1 MGGFM
6 QVSAGKQ
13 RAMWLRIGAMATV
26 FALVAMIYNVRQA
39 DEAGAQQVGPIADFC
54 YDLLEPV
61 IGDAPATSVCGFV
74 GGFSIDGLVDPII
87 TAAGDVIDGA
97 VCGAFGALDGVI
109 ATVLSTLGLNVNID
123 IADLCDQLG
132 LGQGIVDLLV
142 GIDIDQ
148 ILVSLLTFD
157 LGGIVDGIGICDAIS
172 GIDISVNDLIS
183 GFLDE
188 ALDGVDTLLVGFL
201 TGILGDLL
209 ANIDLGGLGTT
220 ISGIITTIMGFIGS
234 GLSGLVGTLVDFV
247 VGLVDVDGI
256 IDSFIGLIY
265 DGLVG
270 LGVCDGD
277 TPTPTPD
284 SPTIR
289 VTKTLQVNG
298 TTVQA
303 PDSRLAGWEFEATPI
318 EAAGCLSDDTVTGTT
333 NNSGVV
339 LLEDLDPTCNYDVEE
354 LNVPTGYTV
363 VPADGV
369 VENQDVQPNRI
380 TNVGFTNRINGTVT
394 DIVVDKTVVL
404 GGEKV
409 DAPSS
414 ALSGFAFTLE
424 SDPDNDPLCP
434 VVEGKTQLTTSSGT
448 TIFKG
453 VVSVASDDET
463 TCSYTV
469 TESDRDGYT
478 ITPAGGVITL
488 DPLDDTSQVR
498 VKFTNTS
505 DVRETGDI
513 DITKIIKDPKAD
525 LEDWEFVIKGT
536 GDGDCPTSTVK
547 VKTDED
553 GEATV
558 ENLVAVTADGDEC
571 DYTITETAVDGWE
584 IVSPASG
591 TVTITDLDPDGE
603 SVKFENKAT
612 GSTTTSSS
620 STSTS
625 STSSTTQP
633 SVERPTPV
641 KPSRVEGYD
650 RETVVPSVPAQQPG
664 VLSFTG

>member
-1 MGGFM
+1 M

-61 IGDAPATSVCGFV
+61 IGDAPATTVCGFV

-87 TAAGDVIDGA
+87 EAAGGVIDGA
-97 VCGAFGALDGVI
+97 VCGALGALDGVI
-109 ATVLSTLGLNVNID
+109 ATVLSTLGITLPANLPSIS
-123 IADLCDQLG
+123 DLCDQLG
-132 LGQGIVDLLV
+132 LGEGIVDLLV

-148 ILVSLLTFD
+148 ILVSILTLD
-157 LGGIVDGIGICDAIS
+157 LGGIIDGIGICDAIA
-172 GIDISVNDLIS
+172 GIDISVNDVIS
-183 GFLDE
+183 GILDT
-188 ALDGVDTLLVGFL
+188 ALEGVDTLLVGFL

-209 ANIDLGGLGTT
+209 ANIDLGALGTT
-220 ISGIITTIMGFIGS
+220 ITGIITTIMGFIGD

-247 VGLVDVDGI
+247 VGLVDIDGI

-284 SPTIR
+284 TPTIK

-303 PDSRLAGWEFEATPI
+303 PDSRLAGWEFTATPI
-318 EAAGCLSDDTVTGTT
+318 EAAGCLSDVTDTVTGTT

-339 LLEDLDPTCNYDVEE
+339 LLEDLDPTCNYDVSETP
-354 LNVPTGYTV
+354 VTGYTM
-363 VPADGV
+363 VPADGI
-369 VENQDVQPNRI
+369 VENQDVQPNRV
-380 TNVGFTNRINGTVT
+380 TNVGFTNKVNGNLT
-394 DIVVDKTVVL
+394 DIVVDKTLML

-414 ALSGFAFTLE
+414 ALSGFAFVLE

-434 VVEGKTQLTTSSGT
+434 EVERTQITTSSGT
-448 TIFKG
+448 AIFTG
-453 VVSVASDDET
+453 VVSVASDNET

-469 TESDRDGYT
+469 TETPRDGYT

-513 DITKIIKDPKAD
+513 EITKIIKDPKAD

-553 GEATV
+553 GEVTV

-571 DYTITETAVDGWE
+571 DYTITETPVDGWE

-603 SVKFENKAT
+603 SVKFENKAI

-620 STSTS
+620 TSST

-633 SVERPTPV
+633 KVERPTPV
-641 KPSRVEGYD
+641 KPSQVEGHD
-650 RETVVPSVPAQQPG
+650 RSTAVPSVPAQQPG